1 MTPTI
6 RHLHLISDSTGET
19 VHAMARAALA
29 RFGDVQVTLHHTVF
43 VRNAADVAA
52 AITQMRAY
60 GGFVLYT
67 LADPGLRTM
76 LEEAIRDEGLPSVP
90 ALDPLLEGLSSFLDE
105 TPADRPGMQHRITH
119 DYFDRIAAL
128 DFAIAHDD
136 GAIGKRIEAADVIL
150 TGVSRTSKTPT
161 CIYLAYRGIK
171 AANMPLVPG
180 VDPDPAFFTAMTR
193 GVPVVGLTASPS
205 RLSQIRSQRLEA
217 IGSTKTADYAELDMI
232 RGEVADARLFFDQ
245 HNIPV
250 IDVTRRSIEETA
262 AEVLALLRERG
273 VREI

>member
-1 MTPTI
+1 MNSPTA
-6 RHLHLISDSTGET
+6 HLHLVSDSTGET
-19 VHAMARAALA
+19 VHAMVRAALA
-29 RFGDVQVTLHHTVF
+29 RFGDVDVTLHHAIF
-43 VRNAADVAA
+43 VRNAADVDA
-52 AITQMRAY
+52 AIARMRAHR
-60 GGFVLYT
+60 GFVLYT
-67 LADPGLRTM
+67 LADPTLRRK
-76 LEEAIRDEGLPSVP
+76 LEAAIAEEGLPSVP
-90 ALDPLLEGLSSFLDE
+90 ALDPLLAALSGFLDM

-136 GAIGKRIEAADVIL
+136 GAIGRRIEAADVIL
-150 TGVSRTSKTPT
+150 TGVSRSSKTPT

-180 VDPDPAFFTAMTR
+180 VEPDPAFFSAMAR

-205 RLSQIRSQRLEA
+205 RLSQIRGQRLEA
-217 IGSTKTADYAELDMI
+217 LGSTKTTDYAELDKI
-232 RGEVADARLFFDQ
+232 REEVADARLFFEK
-245 HNIPV
+245 HHIPV

-273 VREI
+273 VRGA